1 MSLDFKIAI
10 EAIEGIDIG
19 LDIRCVTSGGDRVE
33 DEPDSMLQNRV
44 LTKQVVDIGGLHFGI
59 GLGSI
64 ANVVLIDEGGRVDC
78 RKPEK
83 KVTC

>member
-33 DEPDSMLQNRV
+33 ADESDSMLQNRV

-64 ANVVLIDEGGRVDC
+64 ANGLSLTLLRSL
-78 RKPEK
+78 PP
-83 KVTC
+83 